1 MAELV
6 RLNQLEAERHVEEDR
21 PPNRFRLYVGL
32 GILGAVVIF
41 LLGFVIGYFATK
53 AGPSESPA
61 MVPTSPVN
69 VLPTTSPSES
79 PAMVPTSPVNVL
91 PTTSPTG
98 KGDESKYKQLHEMM
112 VDSLTAENVEEFSR

>member
-21 PPNRFRLYVGL
+21 PQSRFRLYVGL

-41 LLGFVIGYFATK
+41 FIGFVIGYYAMK
-53 AGPSESPA
+53 AGASESPA
-61 MVPTSPVN
+61 MVPTC
-69 VLPTTSPSES
+69 
-79 PAMVPTSPVNVL
+79 PVNVL

-112 VDSLTAENVEEFSR
+112 VDSLTAEKVEEFSR

>member
-1 MAELV
+1 MAEFIMLK
-6 RLNQLEAERHVEEDR
+6 QSEAEKHVEEDR

-32 GILGAVVIF
+32 GILGAVGIF
-41 LLGFVIGYFATK
+41 FIGFVIGYFAMK
-53 AGPSESPA
+53 AGASESPA
-61 MVPTSPVN
+61 MVPTC
-69 VLPTTSPSES
+69 
-79 PAMVPTSPVNVL
+79 PVNVL

>member
-1 MAELV
+1 MAEFEM
-6 RLNQLEAERHVEEDR
+6 LNQLEAGHVKEDR

-41 LLGFVIGYFATK
+41 FIGFVIGYYAMK
-53 AGPSESPA
+53 AGASESPT
-61 MVPTSPVN
+61 MVPIC
-69 VLPTTSPSES
+69 
-79 PAMVPTSPVNVL
+79 PVNVL

-112 VDSLTAENVEEFSR
+112 VDSLTAEKVEEFSR

>member
-1 MAELV
+1 MLT
-6 RLNQLEAERHVEEDR
+6 LSEAKHVEEDR
-21 PPNRFRLYVGL
+21 PPNRFRLFVGL

-41 LLGFVIGYFATK
+41 FFLGFVIGYFATK
-53 AGPSESPA
+53 TGASESPA
-61 MVPTSPVN
+61 MVLTC
-69 VLPTTSPSES
+69 
-79 PAMVPTSPVNVL
+79 PVNVL

>member
-41 LLGFVIGYFATK
+41 FLGFVIGYFAMK
-53 AGPSESPA
+53 AGASESPA
-61 MVPTSPVN
+61 MVLTC
-69 VLPTTSPSES
+69 
-79 PAMVPTSPVNVL
+79 PVNVL

>member
-1 MAELV
+1 MLTPS
-6 RLNQLEAERHVEEDR
+6 EAKHVEEDR
-21 PPNRFRLYVGL
+21 PPNRFRLFVGL

-41 LLGFVIGYFATK
+41 FLGFVIGYFATK
-53 AGPSESPA
+53 VGASESPA
-61 MVPTSPVN
+61 MVPTC
-69 VLPTTSPSES
+69 
-79 PAMVPTSPVNVL
+79 PVNVL

>member
-1 MAELV
+1 MAEFIMLK
-6 RLNQLEAERHVEEDR
+6 QSEAEKHVEEDR

-41 LLGFVIGYFATK
+41 FIGFVIGYFAMK
-53 AGPSESPA
+53 AGASESPA
-61 MVPTSPVN
+61 MVPTC
-69 VLPTTSPSES
+69 
-79 PAMVPTSPVNVL
+79 PVNVL

>member
-1 MAELV
+1 M
-6 RLNQLEAERHVEEDR
+6 LNQAEARNVEEDR
-21 PPNRFRLYVGL
+21 PSNRFRLFVGL

-41 LLGFVIGYFATK
+41 FLGFVIGFFATK
-53 AGPSESPA
+53 AGASESPA
-61 MVPTSPVN
+61 MVSTC
-69 VLPTTSPSES
+69 
-79 PAMVPTSPVNVL
+79 PVNVL

>member
-1 MAELV
+1 MAEFEM
-6 RLNQLEAERHVEEDR
+6 LNQLEARHVEEDR

-41 LLGFVIGYFATK
+41 FIGFVIGYYATK
-53 AGPSESPA
+53 AGASESPA

-69 VLPTTSPSES
+69 VLPTTS
-79 PAMVPTSPVNVL
+79 

-112 VDSLTAENVEEFSR
+112 VDSLTAEKVEEFSR

>member
-1 MAELV
+1 MAEV
-6 RLNQLEAERHVEEDR
+6 EMLNQLEAGHVEEDR

-32 GILGAVVIF
+32 GILGAVGIF
-41 LLGFVIGYFATK
+41 FIGFLIGYFAMK
-53 AGPSESPA
+53 ACASESPA
-61 MVPTSPVN
+61 KV
-69 VLPTTSPSES
+69 TTC
-79 PAMVPTSPVNVL
+79 PVNVL

>member
-6 RLNQLEAERHVEEDR
+6 KLNQSKVERHVEEDR

-41 LLGFVIGYFATK
+41 FLGFVIGYFATK

-61 MVPTSPVN
+61 MVPTG
-69 VLPTTSPSES
+69 
-79 PAMVPTSPVNVL
+79 PVNVL